1 MQDKHIEDQILE
13 IIEYI
18 KEAAESNGLKGPG
31 ELAEKAGFHSQQV
44 SNWLNHGSSPTL
56 KNLLRLLFAGGVTM
70 ELKAEGLSEVLVI
83 GEVEKEEK

>member
-18 KEAAESNGLKGPG
+18 KEAAESNGLNGPG
-31 ELAEKAGFHSQQV
+31 ELAAKAGFHSQQV

-56 KNLLRLLFAGGVTM
+56 NNLLRLLLAGGVTM